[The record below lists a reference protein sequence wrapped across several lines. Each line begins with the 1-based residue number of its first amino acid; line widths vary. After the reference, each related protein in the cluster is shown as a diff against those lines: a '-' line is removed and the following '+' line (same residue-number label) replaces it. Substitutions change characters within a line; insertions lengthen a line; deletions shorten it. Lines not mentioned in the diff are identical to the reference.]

1 MFTDQCA
8 GAHRGGDEKRQRLR
22 VLSLR
27 GRLGRY
33 VRLIAPGLIDAI
45 AARAVRLGR

>member
-1 MFTDQCA
+1 MQ
-8 GAHRGGDEKRQRLR
+8 KRQRLR
-22 VLSLR
+22 ILSLR

-33 VRLIAPGLIDAI
+33 VRLVAPGLIDAI